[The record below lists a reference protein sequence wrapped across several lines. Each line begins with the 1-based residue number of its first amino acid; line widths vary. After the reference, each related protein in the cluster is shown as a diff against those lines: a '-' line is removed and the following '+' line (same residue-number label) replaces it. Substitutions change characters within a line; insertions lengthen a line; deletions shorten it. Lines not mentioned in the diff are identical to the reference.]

1 MTSIN
6 YLYLGILIK
15 TIKVM
20 KLELTDEQVT
30 ALDAAIKTRTRL
42 IENLLNTWMTSTI
55 TESTEYLINVYSKE
69 LESINEIN
77 SKIK

>member
-42 IENLLNTWMTSTI
+42 IENLLNTWKTSTI

>member
-1 MTSIN
+1 
-6 YLYLGILIK
+6 
-15 TIKVM
+15 M

-42 IENLLNTWMTSTI
+42 IENLLNTWKTSTI